1 MHNFTK
7 ARMNERKPKAPL
19 FNARLQDRFITSIKC
34 RVFCSL
40 HLLNCFCSTI
50 WFIFLFIALYVLN
63 ILCFCSCIQAHKYRS
78 QHGLESKMKP
88 SHETFFWMKS
98 FILVLFSYCQT
109 ESIKRADVLRQFQF
123 ASVFQ
128 HNNERICF

>member
-88 SHETFFWMKS
+88 SHETFFS
-98 FILVLFSYCQT
+98 
-109 ESIKRADVLRQFQF
+109 E
-123 ASVFQ
+123 
-128 HNNERICF
+128 

>member
-78 QHGLESKMKP
+78 QHGFVSKMKP
-88 SHETFFWMKS
+88 SHETFLEWNFV
-98 FILVLFSYCQT
+98 FALFRNCKT
-109 ESIKRADVLRQFQF
+109 ESIESGCFT
-123 ASVFQ
+123 SIS
-128 HNNERICF
+128 ICFCISIQEKESFPR

>member
-7 ARMNERKPKAPL
+7 ARMNERKLKAPS

-63 ILCFCSCIQAHKYRS
+63 ILCFCSCIHAHKYRS

-88 SHETFFWMKS
+88 SHETFFRMKLLYLS
-98 FILVLFSYCQT
+98 YLATAKQKVL
-109 ESIKRADVLRQFQF
+109 RADVLRQF
-123 ASVFQ
+123 
-128 HNNERICF
+128 